1 MTETDIKRNI
11 EEATPAVVPEEQPME
26 KKPKTVSSNADA
38 LKKQVEYYLSDDNLK
53 HDKFFHSKISENGEG
68 WLALDHILACNKIKA
83 ITREASEI
91 IAAIATSADLEP
103 NESGNSIRR
112 KSPLPAFE
120 GELKRTPKNKDKNP
134 VVYKRQITL
143 GEFKFPNL
151 NSAKKRV
158 GEILKSRRAGVL
170 FKEGTPD
177 YNLVFA
183 VMSEHPNAAAKMEG
197 MTGIKVD
204 VSPVGESRCFYIAK
218 GENKDQFEDISIVK
232 AFSNLE
238 SKLLAVVEKT
248 ETVVEEEETVQESVE
263 EAPVSEEPVSA

>member
-1 MTETDIKRNI
+1 MTETDLKRNL
-11 EEATPAVVPEEQPME
+11 EETVTAVAPEDQQID
-26 KKPKTVSSNADA
+26 KKARTTSPNVEA
-38 LKKQVEYYLSDDNLK
+38 LKKQVEYYLSDANLK
-53 HDKFFHSKISENGEG
+53 HDKFFHSKISENAEG
-68 WLALDHILACNKIKA
+68 WLTIDHILACNKVKA
-83 ITREASEI
+83 LTREASEI
-91 IAAIATSADLEP
+91 VAAIATSADLEAH
-103 NESGNSIRR
+103 ESGNSIRR
-112 KSPLPAFE
+112 KTPLPAFE
-120 GELKRTPKNKDKNP
+120 GELKRSPKNKDKNP

-177 YNLVFA
+177 YNLVLA
-183 VMSEHPNAAAKMEG
+183 VMSEHPNASVKMQG

-232 AFSNLE
+232 AFGNLE
-238 SKLLAVVEKT
+238 SKLLSAAEKT
-248 ETVVEEEETVQESVE
+248 ETAVEEDKTVTESAE
-263 EAPVSEEPVSA
+263 KAPVSEEPVSA